1 MNAGPWRFFC
11 VHALL
16 LLAGVTI
23 SSRVSAGARQLSI
36 EELAVHAKVIAVGT
50 IVAVTSAWNT
60 ERTQISTRVELQPEE
75 MLKGA
80 PAGDHISFVQLGGR
94 VGQVG
99 SAVADAPAFTEGERV
114 VLFLV
119 PRRNGQLGVVALFEG
134 KYSVEREPSS
144 GADMAIRRAPGSG
157 QVLDRVPLETLR
169 SRVIAVL
176 RK

>member
-1 MNAGPWRFFC
+1 
-11 VHALL
+11 
-16 LLAGVTI
+16 
-23 SSRVSAGARQLSI
+23 
-36 EELAVHAKVIAVGT
+36 
-50 IVAVTSAWNT
+50 
-60 ERTQISTRVELQPEE
+60 
-75 MLKGA
+75 
-80 PAGDHISFVQLGGR
+80 
-94 VGQVG
+94 
-99 SAVADAPAFTEGERV
+99 

-157 QVLDRVPLETLR
+157 QILDRVPLETLR